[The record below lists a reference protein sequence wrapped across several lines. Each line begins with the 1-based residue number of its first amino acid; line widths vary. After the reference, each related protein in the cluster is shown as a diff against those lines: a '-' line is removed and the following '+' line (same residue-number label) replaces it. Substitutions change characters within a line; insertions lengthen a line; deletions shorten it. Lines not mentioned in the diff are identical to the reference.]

1 MKMIFSQII
10 PACQVKVETQV
21 LKRASRERRGS
32 KGLFGLECSGWAK
45 PGREREEHEKRHKR
59 MSTLMDRESEGHP
72 QVQVKQERVYP
83 SLDISEPVC
92 PQFIK

>member
-1 MKMIFSQII
+1 
-10 PACQVKVETQV
+10 
-21 LKRASRERRGS
+21 
-32 KGLFGLECSGWAK
+32 
-45 PGREREEHEKRHKR
+45 

-83 SLDISEPVC
+83 SIDISVPVC